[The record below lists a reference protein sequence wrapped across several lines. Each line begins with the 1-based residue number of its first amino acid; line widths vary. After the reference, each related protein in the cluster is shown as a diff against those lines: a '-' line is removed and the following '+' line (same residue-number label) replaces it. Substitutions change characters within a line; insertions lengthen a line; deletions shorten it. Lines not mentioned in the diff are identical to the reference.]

1 MKKITY
7 KETLDQLLIFLP
19 LSRSVLKAG
28 EFTNKHGIMHAHM
41 RVLLLLYTLNATSTT
56 QIGKLLEI
64 SKPNVTPL
72 IDKLIVLGFVQRE
85 PDQSDRRVIK
95 ISITEA
101 GRRYADEMYD
111 AMYENAQTAFSA
123 LSEDEINSLNGH
135 LRAANDILA
144 KLSPHKI
151 HI

>member
-72 IDKLIVLGFVQRE
+72 IDKLIALGFVQRK
-85 PDQSDRRVIK
+85 PDQADRRVIK
-95 ISITEA
+95 ISITDA
-101 GRRYADEMYD
+101 GRRYIDEMYD
-111 AMYENAQTAFSA
+111 AMYENAQTVFGA
-123 LSEDEINSLNGH
+123 LSEDEINSLNEH
-135 LRAANDILA
+135 LRAANDILT

>member
-1 MKKITY
+1 
-7 KETLDQLLIFLP
+7 
-19 LSRSVLKAG
+19 
-28 EFTNKHGIMHAHM
+28 MHARM
-41 RVLLLLYTLNATSTT
+41 RSFAASLYPQRNINHTNCVN
-56 QIGKLLEI
+56 LLEI

-101 GRRYADEMYD
+101 GRRYTDEMYD

-123 LSEDEINSLNGH
+123 LSG
-135 LRAANDILA
+135 RV
-144 KLSPHKI
+144 K
-151 HI
+151 